1 MTTSPTT
8 APAAA
13 TPAVEIRNVSMQYRS
28 WTGPVTALSN
38 VSLQLADG
46 EFVALLGRSG
56 CGKSTLLKMVAGLIK
71 PTAGEVLVD
80 DTPVTGPLTNAGM
93 VFQSP
98 VLLKWRTVLKNVLF
112 PAEAFGQAREYE
124 SEARRL
130 LDLVGLSEFAHRYPL
145 ELSGGMAQR
154 ASLARALLL
163 DPRMLLMDEP
173 FGALDAL
180 TRQEMNVELLRIW
193 AERRKT
199 ILFITHDIAEAVFMA
214 DRVIVLSPRPGRI
227 EAEFEIDLPRP
238 RTPEIIGDP
247 RFAKLSIDIQHSL
260 GLGLEAKAR

>member
-1 MTTSPTT
+1 MIEQVMTTPSMV
-8 APAAA
+8 A
-13 TPAVEIRNVSMQYRS
+13 PAVEIRDVSMHYQS
-28 WTGPVTALSN
+28 SAGSITALSK
-38 VSLQLADG
+38 VSLQLTDG

-56 CGKSTLLKMVAGLIK
+56 CGKSTLLKMVAGLIE

-80 DTPVTGPLTNAGM
+80 GAPVRGPLSHVGM

-98 VLLKWRTVLKNVLF
+98 VLLKWRSVLGNVLF
-112 PAEAFGQAREYE
+112 PAEALGVAKRYE
-124 SEARRL
+124 AEARRL
-130 LDLVGLSEFAHRYPL
+130 LDLVGLSEFAHRYPI

-227 EAEFEIDLPRP
+227 EAEFKIDLPRP
-238 RTPEIIGDP
+238 RTPDIIGDP
-247 RFAKLSIDIQHSL
+247 RFAKLSLEIQRSL
-260 GLGLEAKAR
+260 GLGAQTR